1 MLDCCQVSQSTYVGK
16 PDYIVVGLS
25 SLVHSWCNDRTAHSG
40 PATGCGGGSKAG
52 KTSDVCRLPNAWR
65 NNNVSLVGY
74 LMLDVTTMS
83 LTASTRTVFC
93 MLSDKER

>member
-40 PATGCGGGSKAG
+40 PATGCGGSKAG

-65 NNNVSLVGY
+65 DNNVSQCQHKN
-74 LMLDVTTMS
+74 S
-83 LTASTRTVFC
+83 LLHVEWQRKVKFRSW
-93 MLSDKER
+93 